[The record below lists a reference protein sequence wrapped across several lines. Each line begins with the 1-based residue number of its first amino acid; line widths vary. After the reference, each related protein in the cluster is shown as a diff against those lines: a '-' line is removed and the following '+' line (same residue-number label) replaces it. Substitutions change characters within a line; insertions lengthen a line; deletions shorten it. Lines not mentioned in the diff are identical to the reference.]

1 MKEFEKW
8 FKKAENDLLVIKNN
22 LASDE
27 IPFDACCFHSQQ
39 AAEKYLKAYLVSK
52 QIHFPKT
59 HDLQSL
65 LNLCIAINSSFNQVI
80 APAIRLTDYAIAPRY
95 PDAFDNLTIQD
106 AINAQKDSRS
116 KGLCFEKFFYLI
128 CFPQ

>member
-22 LASDE
+22 LSADE
-27 IPFDACCFHSQQ
+27 IPFDACCFHAQQ

-65 LNLCIAINSSFNQVI
+65 LNLCI
-80 APAIRLTDYAIAPRY
+80 
-95 PDAFDNLTIQD
+95 
-106 AINAQKDSRS
+106 
-116 KGLCFEKFFYLI
+116 
-128 CFPQ
+128 

>member
-22 LASDE
+22 LAANE
-27 IPFDACCFHSQQ
+27 IPIDACCFHAQQ

-52 QIHFPKT
+52 KINFPKT

-65 LNLCIAINSSFNQVI
+65 NKLCAEINSQFSEIENAALNLS
-80 APAIRLTDYAIAPRY
+80 DYAIAPRY
-95 PDAFDNLTIQD
+95 PDALDDLTLGDAKTALQHANRIKDFILQHFFD
-106 AINAQKDSRS
+106 
-116 KGLCFEKFFYLI
+116 
-128 CFPQ
+128 

>member
-8 FKKAENDLLVIKNN
+8 FKKAESDLLVIKNN
-22 LASDE
+22 LASNE

-52 QIHFPKT
+52 QVNFPKT

-65 LNLCIAINSSFNQVI
+65 LNICIAINSSFNEI
-80 APAIRLTDYAIAPRY
+80 IEPAIRLTDYAIAPRY
-95 PDAFDNLTIQD
+95 PDAFDDLSIGD
-106 AINAQKDSRS
+106 ALNAQKDSIEI
-116 KGLCFEKFFYLI
+116 KEFILKNFFT
-128 CFPQ
+128 